1 MNCPKCGNELREAKN
16 TEGYYVCDGCDSY
29 FKMKNDAGTST
40 RSTAGGYSFVRNPSP
55 NHKATEFTESES
67 RTSPYKSNSSQIK
80 CPVCGNTNVDIS
92 FVQTGANTI
101 TRSPG
106 APTNIGRKAMKAS
119 TLGLWGL
126 TGKRTGYSSTAIHN
140 QKMALCKGC
149 GHSWAFFSE
158 HDKAS
163 AKTVAIVVMCFIAAL
178 FVFVLFTIF

>member
-16 TEGYYVCDGCDSY
+16 REGYYVCDDCDSY

-40 RSTAGGYSFVRNPSP
+40 RSTAGGYSFVRNPSSSDNP
-55 NHKATEFTESES
+55 PEHES
-67 RTSPYKSNSSQIK
+67 RTTSYQRRPPQIK

-92 FVQTGANTI
+92 FVQTGASTI
-101 TRSPG
+101 TRTPG
-106 APTNIGRKAMKAS
+106 APTNLGRKAMKAS

-158 HDKAS
+158 HDKES
-163 AKTVAIVVMCFIAAL
+163 AKTIVIVVMCFIAAFL
-178 FVFVLFTIF
+178 IFVLFAIF